1 MMTISINSSSSI
13 YDRLSICGV
22 TLHKLPFEEQARV
35 IAESGC
41 KGMGLF
47 HGLMPGGIETDH
59 VRRVLDQNG
68 LQASICVP
76 KPYALLPTR
85 MFDIREG
92 RRVVRGPTPAI
103 AVTQLVESL
112 RWVAPLAPASVLVIA
127 GAQGDMSAS
136 EAWDTAREGLVKVA
150 DAAGELGIQ
159 LALESIHPRFAA
171 DFSIIASIDDALQMI
186 DDVGRP
192 NLGLL
197 IETFHVWNLSDLA
210 GQIQRARGRI
220 NGVQLSD
227 SRLYPR
233 SIVDRLVPGEGC
245 ADVNAIVGMIEAT
258 GYVGWYD
265 SEVVSDD
272 GELGYGAYPD
282 SVWHRAPEE
291 IARACV
297 AGCLKALSVSTS
309 SAQEA

>member
-1 MMTISINSSSSI
+1 MTISAHSSASV

-22 TLHKLPFEEQARV
+22 TLRKLPFEEQARV

-47 HGLMPGGIETDH
+47 HGLMPEGIETEY
-59 VRRVLDQNG
+59 VRGILDQNG

-76 KPYALLPTR
+76 KPYSILPTR
-85 MFDIREG
+85 MFDVRAG
-92 RRVVRGPTPAI
+92 RRVVRGPTPAT
-103 AVTQLVESL
+103 AVSEFVESL
-112 RWVAPLAPASVLVIA
+112 RWVAPLKPATVLVIA
-127 GAQGDMSAS
+127 GAQGDMSAG
-136 EAWDTAREGLVKVA
+136 EAWDTAREGLVEVA

-159 LALESIHPRFAA
+159 LALEPIHPRFAT
-171 DFSIIASIDDALQMI
+171 DFSIVASIDEALQMI

-192 NLGLL
+192 NLGVL

-220 NGVQLSD
+220 NGVQMSD
-227 SRLYPR
+227 SRPYPR
-233 SIVDRLVPGEGC
+233 SIVDRLVPGEGS

-258 GYVGWYD
+258 GYTGWYD

-272 GELGYGAYPD
+272 GQLGYGAYPD

-297 AGCLKALSVSTS
+297 EGCLRALSVSAS
-309 SAQEA
+309 